1 LWSQALGDEKRI
13 LRRFAPQNDNALLG
27 VWMLKLKKIH
37 ILGFKSFCDRTE
49 LALPGTGIAVV
60 VGPNGCGKS
69 NILDGVT
76 WVLGE
81 QSAKTLRGAHM
92 MDVIFSGTRDRKA
105 LGMAEVTITMVD
117 PEAYEGPMI
126 VTPEVQ
132 VEEDLPFD
140 WDEESVR
147 KQKAAEAEEIISQN
161 QPGQVID
168 EDEESAGPEPAEA
181 AGQAGTE
188 SGQVVLK
195 IRRRKFSR
203 TPQKGEIVIT
213 RRLFRTGESEYLL
226 NGKLCRLRDI
236 QDIFM
241 GTGLGPESYAI
252 IGQER
257 IGQLLSS
264 KPHDR
269 RAIIEEA
276 AGITRF
282 KTKKRLAELRLES
295 AKQNLA
301 RVDDIFEEVTRQMN
315 SLKRQ
320 AAKAERFAQ
329 LRDEL
334 RAKLRVTLASRMAR
348 MDADQLRME
357 SEIATL
363 TAQID
368 ESAAEIE
375 TLDAAQHELTGRGYE
390 FDRLG
395 QAANAQANAAAVE
408 LERAAARERGNSE
421 RVAELE
427 SRLAATA
434 AELEQTRTQ
443 ITGIAEERTQH
454 KQFLENAAEEAR
466 AFRQQVEARQ
476 QEARLAALQVGD
488 AERQVEAGRRQ
499 AMHLLTL
506 AGTARNQTAQAEE
519 ALAALEREAQRLENE
534 MGQARAEAA
543 NLGAERG
550 QADLRFADATE
561 SLKQLEGEIAELR
574 ESLAVRRQEE
584 AALRTR
590 TNQLRGEQATLT
602 GRRNSL
608 DAVIKNHSY
617 STDTV
622 RKLLKPDSLGP
633 GMTPIGTLA
642 DFVDVAGEHEVV
654 ADDFLREELNYIVV
668 KNWEAAEQGIRLLR
682 SGMDGRATFLVHPD
696 GNAGAAASVDEISEP
711 GLVPVRQTIRVQNGF
726 GKSLEAMLPKLRDG
740 YLAPDSE
747 TARRLTASYPQGYFL
762 APSGECFHNATVSGG
777 KPAAEGPLA
786 VKRELRETQRKLEA
800 VEAELGRAEINAVAA
815 ARAIEELASRLEML
829 NEQRRQLERDAANQ
843 GAALKQMESE
853 VQRIE
858 RRLQEWILQASR
870 NKDAREQKQGLIGQ
884 KLEEAQ
890 RLEAEHKAAE
900 VRLEELQQGLSE
912 LRQNRE
918 SMQQEAASVTA
929 ELAGLEERRRGAES
943 AFQRIDRLHADLE
956 RRALTIEQQRVAA
969 EAERDQRM
977 GENEQLQVRQLELQA
992 ARDTAQEE
1000 ARAAAAEAAT
1010 LREQLTTAEQ
1020 QLKALRS
1027 TTDAFRES
1035 RSNLSSLAAKLKSDL
1050 DHLEASCL
1058 NELNLEA
1065 SALRAEA
1072 SLPQEEGGIVFLEGD
1087 ELAAAEEESRGMRQR
1102 LEAMGPVN
1110 MMALD
1115 EYKETAERH
1124 AFLETQ
1130 RKDLIESI
1138 ENTQSTIK
1146 EIDQISR
1153 VKFDEAFA
1161 RINENFSRVFTGL
1174 FHGGQAFL
1182 RLTDAENTAES
1193 GLEIVASPP
1202 GKKLQN
1208 VLLLSGGEK
1217 ALTALSLLVG
1227 IFQYQPAPFCILDEV
1242 DAALDETNVG
1252 RLADMLHGMSQD
1264 TQFLLVTHSK
1274 RMMQT
1279 ADMIYGVTMQEPG
1292 VSKIVSVHLGSQQS
1306 GRERERATA

>member
-1 LWSQALGDEKRI
+1 
-13 LRRFAPQNDNALLG
+13 
-27 VWMLKLKKIH
+27 MLKLKKIH

-49 LALPGTGIAVV
+49 LSLPGTGIAVV

-81 QSAKTLRGAHM
+81 QSAKTLRGSHM

-105 LGMAEVTITMVD
+105 LGMAEVSITMVD
-117 PEAYEGPMI
+117 PEAYEGPTI
-126 VTPEVQ
+126 VEPEVQ
-132 VEEDLPFD
+132 VEADLPFD
-140 WDEESVR
+140 WDEDAQR
-147 KQKAAEAEEIISQN
+147 KKRAAEAEEIIAEN

-168 EDEESAGPEPAEA
+168 EDEEAEA
-181 AGQAGTE
+181 APDAGAQAGTDAAA
-188 SGQVVLK
+188 GAVVLK

-320 AAKAERFAQ
+320 AAKAERFAA

-348 MDADQLRME
+348 MDAEQVRLE
-357 SEIATL
+357 AEIAAL
-363 TAQID
+363 TVQID
-368 ESAAEIE
+368 ESVAGIE
-375 TLDAAQHELTGRGYE
+375 TLDAGQHELTARGYE
-390 FDRLG
+390 LDRQG
-395 QAANAQANAAAVE
+395 QAASAQANAAAVE
-408 LERAAARERGNSE
+408 LERAAARERGNAE

-427 SRLAATA
+427 ARLAATS
-434 AELEQTRTQ
+434 AELEQTRVQ
-443 ITGIAEERTQH
+443 IAGIGEERAQN
-454 KQFLENAAEEAR
+454 KQFLESAAEEAR
-466 AFRQQVEARQ
+466 AFRSQVEARQ
-476 QEARLAALQVGD
+476 QEARAAAQQVVD
-488 AERQVEAGRRQ
+488 AERQLETGRRH
-499 AMHLLTL
+499 AMHLLTQ
-506 AGTARNQTAQAEE
+506 AGIARNQTAQAEE

-534 MGQARAEAA
+534 MGQARAEAE

-550 QADLRFADATE
+550 QANLRFEGAAE
-561 SLKQLEGEIAELR
+561 SLKQIENEIAELR
-574 ESLAVRRQEE
+574 ETLAVRRGEE
-584 AALRTR
+584 ASLRTR
-590 TNQLRGEQATLT
+590 SNELRGEQATLT

-617 STDTV
+617 STETV

-642 DFVDVAGEHEVV
+642 DFVDVAGEHEAV
-654 ADDFLREELNYIVV
+654 ADDFLRDELNYIVV
-668 KNWEAAEQGIRLLR
+668 KDWKAAEEGIRLLR

-696 GNAGAAASVDEISEP
+696 EVARELFASDAEISGD
-711 GLVPVRQTIRVQNGF
+711 GLIPLRSTIRVLNGF
-726 GKSLEAMLPKLRDG
+726 GNSLEAMLPKLRNG
-740 YLAPDSE
+740 YLAPDAE
-747 TARRLTASYPQGYFL
+747 TARTMSTAHRHGYFL
-762 APSGECFHNATVSGG
+762 APTGECFHNATVSGG
-777 KPAAEGPLA
+777 KPNAEGPLA
-786 VKRELRETQRKLEA
+786 VKRELRETQKKLEK
-800 VEAELGRAEINAVAA
+800 VEAELGQAEINAVAA
-815 ARAIEELASRLEML
+815 ARAIEEHVSRLEML
-829 NEQRRQLERDAANQ
+829 NEQRRQAERDAANQ
-843 GAALKQMESE
+843 GAALKQMEAE

-870 NKDAREQKQGLIGQ
+870 NKDAREQKQALIGQ

-890 RLEAEHKAAE
+890 RLEGEHKSAE

-912 LRQNRE
+912 LRHSRE
-918 SMQQEAASVTA
+918 ALQQDAAKVTA

-943 AFQRIDRLHADLE
+943 AYQRIDRMHADLQQ
-956 RRALTIEQQRVAA
+956 RLLSIEQQRVAA
-969 EAERDQRM
+969 EAERDQRL
-977 GENEQLQVRQLELQA
+977 GENDGLAAKQIELKAAREQA
-992 ARDTAQEE
+992 ATA
-1000 ARAAAAEAAT
+1000 ASAAAEEAAA
-1010 LREQLTTAEQ
+1010 LREQLAATEA
-1020 QLKALRS
+1020 QLKALRAA
-1027 TTDAFRES
+1027 TDEFRES
-1035 RSNLSSLAAKLKSDL
+1035 RSRFSSMAAKLVSDL
-1050 DHLEASCL
+1050 EHLEASCL
-1058 NELNLEA
+1058 NELNVEA
-1065 SALRAEA
+1065 SALRAE
-1072 SLPQEEGGIVFLEGD
+1072 EGIQHLEGE
-1087 ELAAAEEESRGMRQR
+1087 ELAAAEEESRGMKQR

-1124 AFLETQ
+1124 TFLETQ
-1130 RKDLIESI
+1130 RKDLIDSI

-1153 VKFDEAFA
+1153 VKFEEAFA
-1161 RINENFSRVFTGL
+1161 RINENFAHVFNRL
-1174 FHGGQAFL
+1174 FPGGQAFL
-1182 RLTDAENTAES
+1182 RLTDVENQAES

-1202 GKKLQN
+1202 GKKLQS

-1227 IFQYQPAPFCILDEV
+1227 IFQYQPAPFCVLDEV

-1252 RLADMLHGMSQD
+1252 RLADLLHGMSQD

-1292 VSKIVSVHLGSQQS
+1292 VSKIVSVHLGN
-1306 GRERERATA
+1306 RERATA